1 MQAQT
6 GLTQQ
11 QHERFARG
19 IAGIDMPNKASAAA
33 GKELAKLALKE
44 LETGNIPD
52 QACGRHLIINRY

>member
-6 GLTQQ
+6 GLTQQQQ

-44 LETGNIPD
+44 LETGEHPGSSAAEGI
-52 QACGRHLIINRY
+52 